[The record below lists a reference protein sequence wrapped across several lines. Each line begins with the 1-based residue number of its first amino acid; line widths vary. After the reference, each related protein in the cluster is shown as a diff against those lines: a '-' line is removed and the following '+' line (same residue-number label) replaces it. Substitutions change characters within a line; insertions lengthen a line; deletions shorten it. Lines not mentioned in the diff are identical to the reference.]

1 MSRRPDS
8 SKQQELEER
17 FQRYE
22 ELSQTIANF
31 CQTVGVSEP
40 SFYYW
45 KQKLPGGRRQG
56 RRANNARKT
65 PKG

>member
-1 MSRRPDS
+1 MSRRPDP
-8 SKQQELEER
+8 SKQQEWEER
-17 FQRYE
+17 LQRYE

-45 KQKLPGGRRQG
+45 KQKLTQGCAGLAALAPLHPGL
-56 RRANNARKT
+56 T
-65 PKG
+65 